1 MRDELRRIAAE
12 LRARAELSDAEDWKT
27 DGAGAEAAVP
37 TLGTAA
43 PSESPRE
50 AEVSAAGTEH
60 SPAAVTTLDSLREAV
75 LACRDCPLGE
85 QRINP
90 AFGVGS
96 SDAEVMFIG
105 EGPGFEED
113 RQGEPFVG
121 KAGQLL
127 DNILKSVA
135 LSRKSVYIANIVKCH
150 PMKDP
155 EHPDRRGNDRPPT
168 PSEIEACR
176 HYLDEQIRLI
186 RPRFLVALGGVAAKV
201 MIGTETGIMKLRGRW
216 HEYNP
221 GEIPL
226 LPTFHPAFL
235 LRSPEHKRDVW
246 EDMKDLR
253 RRLDAEEI

>member
-1 MRDELRRIAAE
+1 MGFE
-12 LRARAELSDAEDWKT
+12 
-27 DGAGAEAAVP
+27 
-37 TLGTAA
+37 
-43 PSESPRE
+43 
-50 AEVSAAGTEH
+50 
-60 SPAAVTTLDSLREAV
+60 
-75 LACRDCPLGE
+75 
-85 QRINP
+85 
-90 AFGVGS
+90 
-96 SDAEVMFIG
+96 DAEVMFIG

-127 DNILKSVA
+127 DNILGA
-135 LSRKSVYIANIVKCH
+135 IRLSRKSVYLANIVKCH
-150 PMKDP
+150 PMVDP
-155 EHPDRRGNDRPPT
+155 SDPGRRGNDRPPT
-168 PSEIEACR
+168 PEEMAACR
-176 HYLDEQIRLI
+176 RFLDAQIAI
-186 RPRFLVALGGVAAKV
+186 VKPRFLVALGGVAAKV

-253 RRLDAEEI
+253 RRLDADEI